1 MKMMT
6 RKELSAAWELDTTE
20 PLIMFT
26 EQLSTLGTRGLRSC
40 TSSITHRVADF
51 SSVITGFRSSCF
63 TCLPFSSF
71 TCLSFFPDPRFL
83 SKCCE
88 KVVASQFISHLRENK
103 LQEIFQSAYK
113 VGHSTESALLRV
125 HNDAL
130 RALDDG
136 KCVMLVLLDLSAA
149 FDTVDHGILLSR
161 LSQCIGVQGSAYT
174 WFESYLSSRSQF
186 VQIRDTSS
194 SDRQLTCGLPQGSVL
209 GPILYLV
216 YTSPLGAILRRHGVG
231 FHMYAD
237 DTQLYLSMK
246 TTRMEDVVSARTRVE
261 VCLRELNQWMLLNNL
276 RLNNDKT
283 ELLVLHAKHR
293 PKPPLDSITVGDA
306 TVEPKSS
313 AWNIGA
319 IFDDTMSFEEHVN
332 DLCKTAFYHI
342 RNISRIRSCLS
353 IDSTKTLVHVLVM
366 SLLDHCNS
374 LLYGLPDYLIQ
385 RLQYVMNAAAEEI
398 TCKQKL
404 DHVTPLL
411 IELHWLPVRQRIIF
425 KILLYTFK
433 ALHGA
438 APTYLTELI
447 SPYVPRR
454 ALRSADQLL
463 LEQPTHKLKLTGLRA
478 FSVCAPYLWNSVPFE
493 IKSSA
498 SVSIFK
504 AKLKTYLFRQA
515 YF

>member
-1 MKMMT
+1 M
-6 RKELSAAWELDTTE
+6 LDPIPASVLKNCYDLLLPFITKVVICS
-20 PLIMFT
+20 L
-26 EQLSTLGTRGLRSC
+26 QNSTL
-40 TSSITHRVADF
+40 TSDMKRAIVRPSLKKPSLDYQLYKNHRPI
-51 SSVITGFRSSCF
+51 SN
-63 TCLPFSSF
+63 LM
-71 TCLSFFPDPRFL
+71 FL

-103 LQEIFQSAYK
+103 LEEIFQSAYK
-113 VGHSTESALLRV
+113 VGHNTESALLRV
-125 HNDAL
+125 HNDVL

-194 SDRQLTCGLPQGSVL
+194 SHRQLTCGLPQGSVL

-231 FHMYAD
+231 FHMYTD

-246 TTRMEDVVSARTRVE
+246 TTKMEDVVSARTRVE
-261 VCLRELNQWMLLNNL
+261 VCLHELNQWMVLNNL

-306 TVEPKSS
+306 TVEPTSS
-313 AWNIGA
+313 ARNIGA

-342 RNISRIRSCLS
+342 RNISCIRPCLS

-366 SLLDHCNS
+366 SRLDHCNS
-374 LLYGLPDYLIQ
+374 FLYGLLSYLETTICYE
-385 RLQYVMNAAAEEI
+385 RSGKSDHLQ
-398 TCKQKL
+398 
-404 DHVTPLL
+404 
-411 IELHWLPVRQRIIF
+411 
-425 KILLYTFK
+425 
-433 ALHGA
+433 
-438 APTYLTELI
+438 
-447 SPYVPRR
+447 
-454 ALRSADQLL
+454 
-463 LEQPTHKLKLTGLRA
+463 
-478 FSVCAPYLWNSVPFE
+478 
-493 IKSSA
+493 
-498 SVSIFK
+498 
-504 AKLKTYLFRQA
+504 AKV
-515 YF
+515 